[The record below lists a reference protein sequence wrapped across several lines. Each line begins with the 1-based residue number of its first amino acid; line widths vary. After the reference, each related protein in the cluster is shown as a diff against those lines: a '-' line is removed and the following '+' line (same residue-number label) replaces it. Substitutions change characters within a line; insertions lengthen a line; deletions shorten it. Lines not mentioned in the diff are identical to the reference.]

1 MSWNDKNWTPQNYS
15 KLDDQSAAEDP
26 LLKSPA
32 TPEPV
37 VAPEPPPPDESA
49 GGPEVASEE
58 GTADG
63 GDSVEAEGVADF
75 VEEESYDDHTSR
87 LNLYVWLLLA
97 FVIPATIGGLI
108 TGNTYYSAALRQSAT
123 SAYQLSQPSLFN
135 FAVVTFI
142 FQGLAYGLIGL
153 GVALALT
160 KWAKDK
166 MMQLAAV
173 AAAFGT
179 AGLLLIAPPAH
190 EMYWPSTL
198 GEVGHTEMNASTTDN
213 VIVVFGYV
221 INGALLKS
229 PNLTP
234 FSLASSYPDGKKVK
248 VFYDPKNIRYAR
260 LERLKTPV
268 DYAIMVP
275 TVLMLLLAFV
285 VVVLKLSRRKSSA
298 PKAATAFEGKK
309 PS

>member
-26 LLKSPA
+26 LLKSPS

-37 VAPEPPPPDESA
+37 VVPEPSQPGESA
-49 GGPEVASEE
+49 GSPEVASE

-63 GDSVEAEGVADF
+63 GDAVEAEVTEEFVA
-75 VEEESYDDHTSR
+75 EESYDDHTSR

-108 TGNTYYSAALRQSAT
+108 TGNTYYGAALRQSAT

-142 FQGLAYGLIGL
+142 FQGVAYGLIGL

-198 GEVGHTEMNASTTDN
+198 GEVGHTEMSASTTDN

-221 INGALLKS
+221 INGELLKS

-285 VVVLKLSRRKSSA
+285 VVILKLSRRQSS
-298 PKAATAFEGKK
+298 PKAATAFDGKK